1 MDFKIETKTTNE
13 EHLIM
18 LIKEI
23 RTISKKI
30 QDLEKQAEH
39 IVRKGLY

>member
-1 MDFKIETKTTNE
+1 MDFKLKNTNE

-23 RTISKKI
+23 RIISKKV

-39 IVRKGLY
+39 IARKELY

>member
-1 MDFKIETKTTNE
+1 MDFKLKTTNK

-23 RTISKKI
+23 RIISKKV

-39 IVRKGLY
+39 IARKELY

>member
-1 MDFKIETKTTNE
+1 MDLEQKDITPKEY
-13 EHLIM
+13 LRM

-23 RTISKKI
+23 RIISRRI

-39 IVRKGLY
+39 MIRKKMH

>member
-1 MDFKIETKTTNE
+1 MDFKLKNTNE

-23 RTISKKI
+23 RIISKKI

-39 IVRKGLY
+39 IARKELY

>member
-1 MDFKIETKTTNE
+1 MDLEQKDISPK
-13 EHLIM
+13 EHLSM

-23 RTISKKI
+23 REISKRI

-39 IVRKGLY
+39 MLRKQLH

>member
-1 MDFKIETKTTNE
+1 MAYLTEKETSNE
-13 EHLIM
+13 EHLKM

-23 RTISKKI
+23 RIISRRI

-39 IVRKGLY
+39 IARKELY

>member
-1 MDFKIETKTTNE
+1 MDLEQEDIGPKEY
-13 EHLIM
+13 LRM

-23 RTISKKI
+23 RIISRRI

-39 IVRKGLY
+39 MLRKKMH